1 MLWAPWTAV
10 PTFLFICALLAWWLI
25 EPKTTHLNLI
35 VALGC
40 ALFYWAIAP
49 EVAQSTPARI
59 YQLFIN
65 TATFLRLD
73 TLVLYHANMLL
84 TGAAV
89 LWLAHRA
96 VQTLRKSVNDL
107 IGVLG
112 VEVPD
117 APDVSLAGIR
127 ADAATL
133 NWTRP
138 LPTRPVA
145 KFTIQVNGVIVGD
158 SANQETAIT
167 VTGLKPNHF
176 YNIRVI
182 AVGYN
187 NFQAGSRVIRLRTY
201 DRDGRPH
208 LGDGRLPSNFV
219 PDEQAAPS
227 HDVDE
232 DGVVR
237 GSAASVETASIP
249 DGSTISLRDASL
261 NAPAGRRNTLTRK
274 HSPSTTSIE
283 QSVKDAISEY
293 SEQSLQELGEKFES
307 IRKEIEEVQL
317 QIAKDEK
324 EHKELIDALAEE
336 KKMKRRVQK
345 EKDDMTE
352 KLKREMGSTERA
364 MRSAQQRKN
373 QKEKLL
379 RDKEAERQKLHD
391 DMAKWDKEIASMQKR
406 QNGFETE
413 KDQCQEEGEARSED
427 LRQEIAQAQACLAQE
442 EAELKEKGR
451 ELKEAEDQRKKLP
464 GGEESEE
471 WREKDAE
478 MKRNWEIRAREL
490 QRRLYAANRKLRA
503 VTDYERVL
511 QAQLAAAQQS
521 GLSFMY
527 NQANSS
533 GVDFDL
539 TTQSQLKR
547 RSRNSNSASNVPVPS
562 PAQSFAVAD
571 RPFGGSSTYG
581 PSRPPTIPP
590 GFAQGPFMDTS
601 IPISAAHDE
610 DGARAL
616 TGGAPL
622 SPTATALLP
631 AGMLD
636 DFLDDEP
643 SSPSSLQPWY
653 DAVASSLLQEYDP
666 QSPTSSAPSRSL
678 MSSPQGSTQHLPFSH
693 YTGENSER
701 RSLRG
706 LRGDLGP
713 SSSPIAPVIQPPAR
727 RFPWFHRGQ
736 KETAEE
742 APALGSLK
750 PSQSRSLPRPS
761 EDGEAANGKR
771 RISFSGSW
779 HMFNRGGPAPSG
791 SDAPDAVSASPRGL
805 ASRRLGLPT
814 HTSSLGSG
822 LFPERDPNSPRP
834 LSIASSEM
842 PRPST
847 DSGSIWGRVPQ
858 QSRLWSTEES
868 PWSGSRNPSR
878 RPSLHGSPSQLKTT
892 LADADDAILDE
903 SELLHASPS
912 QVGII
917 GTKPSKSSLSQRL
930 NPAAHPFIGS
940 LFRKDKESDKGVKD
954 TKDAKDKSKGKGK
967 EKEKEKESKPR
978 QSFTSVSDAGAPFF
992 DDSPLTCRKS
1002 RDTFSV
1008 DSPSVTES
1016 RESLNLEHP
1025 FSHSPSDQ
1033 ATGGASKDQESGLRK
1048 LLRKGSS
1055 SKFSFSSV
1063 RGLSVKKGPTSVT
1076 SSDRNASVDRTSFDD
1091 FAEDGGAQF
1100 LGRSYDSLHSTPSNT
1115 ATSAPKSGK
1124 DKPAGWGSRF
1134 TMKKKTGKEKE
1145 SLDIEREESVSSTAP
1160 STPQEVKGVR
1170 EPSLW

>member
-10 PTFLFICALLAWWLI
+10 STLLLLCALLVWWFSK
-25 EPKTTHLNLI
+25 PKTTHLNLF
-35 VALGC
+35 VAIGC
-40 ALFYWAIAP
+40 ALYYWAIAP
-49 EVAQSTPARI
+49 EVAQSTPARL
-59 YQLFIN
+59 YRLFI
-65 TATFLRLD
+65 TIATSLRLD
-73 TLVLYHANMLL
+73 ALILYHANMLL
-84 TGAAV
+84 TGAAF

-145 KFTIQVNGVIVGD
+145 KFTIQVNGVNVGD

-187 NFQAGSRVIRLRTY
+187 NFQAGSRVIRLRTFG
-201 DRDGRPH
+201 RDGRPQ
-208 LGDGRLPSNFV
+208 LGDGRIPSNFV
-219 PDEQAAPS
+219 PDEQQVTTPN
-227 HDVDE
+227 DIDE
-232 DGVVR
+232 DGVSR
-237 GSAASVETASIP
+237 GPAAGVETASIP
-249 DGSTISLRDASL
+249 DGSTLSPRDANL
-261 NAPAGRRNTLTRK
+261 NTTVGRRNTLTRK
-274 HSPSTTSIE
+274 HSPSTTSME
-283 QSVKDAISEY
+283 QSVKDAICDH

-307 IRKEIEEVQL
+307 IRKEIEEIQA

-324 EHKELIDALAEE
+324 EHKELIDELAEE
-336 KKMKRRVQK
+336 KKVKRRIQK
-345 EKDDMTE
+345 EKDDTTE

-364 MRSAQQRKN
+364 MRSAQQRKT

-391 DMAKWDKEIASMQKR
+391 DMAKWEKDIASMRKR
-406 QNGFETE
+406 QDLFEQE
-413 KDQCQEEGEARSED
+413 RDQCQEDGDGRSED
-427 LRQEIAQAQACLAQE
+427 LRQEIAQAQASLAQE

-478 MKRNWEIRAREL
+478 IKRNWEIRYKDL
-490 QRRLYAANRKLRA
+490 QRRWYAANRKLRM
-503 VTDYERVL
+503 VNDYERVL

-521 GLSFMY
+521 GLPFMY

-539 TTQSQLKR
+539 TTQGQLKR
-547 RSRNSNSASNVPVPS
+547 RSRNSNSLSNVAIPS

-571 RPFGGSSTYG
+571 RSYGTSSNYG

-601 IPISAAHDE
+601 IPFSTPLDE
-610 DGARAL
+610 DGMRAL
-616 TGGAPL
+616 TAGAPL
-622 SPTATALLP
+622 SPTATSLLP

-636 DFLDDEP
+636 DLLDDDPP
-643 SSPSSLQPWY
+643 SPG
-653 DAVASSLLQEYDP
+653 SLLPRHETFGSGIPQEYDP
-666 QSPTSSAPSRSL
+666 QSPTSPARSPSL
-678 MSSPQGSTQHLPFSH
+678 LSSPQSSTQHLPFSQ

-706 LRGDLGP
+706 PRGEFGP
-713 SSSPIAPVIQPPAR
+713 SSSPIAPAAQTSNR
-727 RFPWFHRGQ
+727 NRFLPWLHRGP

-742 APALGSLK
+742 APALGTLK
-750 PSQSRSLPRPS
+750 PTQSQSLPRET
-761 EDGEAANGKR
+761 EDGEPANNKR
-771 RISFSGSW
+771 RISFSAGW
-779 HMFNRGGPAPSG
+779 NMFNRGTAPPRP
-791 SDAPDAVSASPRGL
+791 DVTEATAPSPRGL
-805 ASRRLGLPT
+805 ASRRLGLAT
-814 HTSSLGSG
+814 NTSSLGSNI
-822 LFPERDPNSPRP
+822 FSERDPNSPRP
-834 LSIASSEM
+834 LSIASSEI

-847 DSGSIWGRVPQ
+847 DSGSIWGRNIPQ
-858 QSRLWSTEES
+858 QSRLWPTEES
-868 PWSGSRNPSR
+868 PWTGSRNPSR
-878 RPSLHGSPSQLKTT
+878 RPSLHGSPFQLKTT
-892 LADADDAILDE
+892 LADADDEILDE

-917 GTKPSKSSLSQRL
+917 GTKPSKSLSQRL
-930 NPAAHPFIGS
+930 NPTAPTFMGG
-940 LFRKDKESDKGVKD
+940 LFRGRSEKDRESDKEIKD
-954 TKDAKDKSKGKGK
+954 PKDKSKGKGREKDTK
-967 EKEKEKESKPR
+967 EKKPR
-978 QSFTSVSDAGAPFF
+978 QSFTSVSDIGTLSL
-992 DDSPLTCRKS
+992 DESPSDPRKS

-1008 DSPSVTES
+1008 DSPSITES
-1016 RESLNLEHP
+1016 RESLSLEQP
-1025 FSHSPSDQ
+1025 FSYSPSDQ
-1033 ATGGASKDQESGLRK
+1033 TAGVGFKDQESGLRK

-1063 RGLSVKKGPTSVT
+1063 RGLGGKKGANSVT
-1076 SSDRNASVDRTSFDD
+1076 SSDRNASGDRTSFDE
-1091 FAEDGGAQF
+1091 FAEDGSAQF
-1100 LGRSYDSLHSTPSNT
+1100 LGRSYDSLHSSPSVGP
-1115 ATSAPKSGK
+1115 TSGPRSAK
-1124 DKPAGWGSRF
+1124 DKPVGWGARF

-1145 SLDIEREESVSSTAP
+1145 SLDIERDDSTSNTVP
-1160 STPQEVKGVR
+1160 NT
-1170 EPSLW
+1170 PSLAEK